1 MPFHSIEPT
10 PKTSYAVHVLRR
22 PFAPMLA
29 AALVV
34 GVAAAAGSS
43 AREDYAAVAL
53 NVLPPGQNGSLVF
66 NRNTKDQGGLYEC
79 LTPLFDR
86 VKADDLKRCFKDAS
100 LGIKGKPVRT
110 QRPRAG
116 VLIERDRWG
125 VPHITGKTAA
135 DVAFG
140 AGWATAEDRGLLL
153 ELLRGPARAAAFD
166 IPGIS
171 PVALALSGKAFVSS
185 PQGEALLASQIELL
199 RKAGPNGAKLL
210 VSMQA
215 YVAGL
220 NASFKKQGLPITP
233 YTTNDVVAV
242 AALVA
247 ARFGAKGGSETRR
260 AMFLDALQRAL
271 GKDKGRAVFDD
282 LRASE
287 DTEAPVISPGRFPYA
302 GVPVSAPGSVIID
315 DGSFQPLSPTLP
327 GARSLRERPA
337 SNALL
342 IGAKRS
348 KTGHP
353 LFVAGPQ
360 VGYFFP
366 EFFME
371 VDLHGGGFDVGGA
384 MLPGLPLVLIGR
396 GPDFAWSLTSS
407 QGDNVDI
414 FAETLCGDDLHYLY
428 RNECR
433 EMTALEAGT
442 LRSSG
447 LPDQRLQL
455 RLTVHGVVQGY
466 ATVSGRRVALSLQRA
481 TRGREVLSAIPIYAM
496 DTGAVRSAQS
506 FVKTVGGVEA
516 MFNLHYADD
525 RDIAHYTAGRLP
537 LRAPGTDPSLPTI
550 GTGEYEW
557 RGFVP
562 AKGHPQVIN
571 PKGGAILDWNAKPA
585 AGFGAADDN
594 WSYGSV
600 QRKDLLTAAVG
611 TGKLDLAGLVAA
623 MNKAATQDLRVMEVW
638 PVIADVLTTGP
649 APNPRARQA
658 MDIVNAWRAAGGSRL
673 DRDLDGTVDHPGA
686 AIMDAAWPL
695 IARAVMRPVLG
706 DLVERLAQIHIVSDD
721 ASSQGSAY
729 IDGWYGYVD
738 KDLRTQL
745 GRTVRSP
752 YSTRYCG
759 GGDLD
764 ACRDALWSAIGQ
776 AFAALEAKQ
785 GSDLAA
791 WRADARAER
800 INFTT
805 GILRDTLAW
814 TNRPTFQ
821 QVMSFKGHRKR

>member
-1 MPFHSIEPT
+1 M
-10 PKTSYAVHVLRR
+10 
-22 PFAPMLA
+22 
-29 AALVV
+29 LVV
-34 GVAAAAGSS
+34 IGVAAAASGPV
-43 AREDYAAVAL
+43 RKDYAAVAL
-53 NVLPPGQNGSLVF
+53 NVLPPGENGSLSF
-66 NRNTKDQGGLYEC
+66 NKHTNDQAQLYEC

-86 VKADDLKRCFKDAS
+86 VKAADLKRCFKDAS
-100 LGIKGKPVRT
+100 LGIKGKPVRVE
-110 QRPRAG
+110 RPLAG
-116 VLIERDRWG
+116 VIIERDRWD

-153 ELLRGPARAAAFD
+153 ELIRGPARAAALD

-171 PVALALSGKAFVSS
+171 PVELALSGKSFVTSA
-185 PQGEALLASQIELL
+185 QGEALLATQVQLL
-199 RKAGPNGAKLL
+199 GKAGPKGRKLL
-210 VSMQA
+210 AGIQA
-215 YVAGL
+215 YVSGL
-220 NASFKKQGLPITP
+220 NAAFAEQGIPITP

-242 AALVA
+242 GALLA
-247 ARFGAKGGSETRR
+247 ARFGANGGSEIRR
-260 AMFLDALQRAL
+260 AMFLDALQKTL
-271 GKDKGRAVFDD
+271 GTAKGRAVFDD
-282 LRASE
+282 LRASD

-302 GVPVSAPGSVIID
+302 QVPASAPGSVVLD
-315 DGSFQPLSPTLP
+315 DGSFEPLSPALP
-327 GARSLRERPA
+327 GARLGRERPA
-337 SNALL
+337 SNAVV

-371 VDLHGGGFDVGGA
+371 VDLHGGGFDARGA
-384 MLPGLPLVLIGR
+384 MLPGLPLVVIGR
-396 GPDFAWSLTSS
+396 GPDFAWSATSS
-407 QGDNVDI
+407 QADNVDI

-433 EMTALEAGT
+433 EMTTLDAGA

-447 LPDQRLQL
+447 LPDQRLDL

-466 ATVSGRRVALSLQRA
+466 ATVSGRRVALSLERS
-481 TRGREVLSAIPIYAM
+481 TRGREVLSAIPLYGI
-496 DTGAVRSAQS
+496 DTGAVMSAQT
-506 FVKTVGGVEA
+506 FIKTVGGLEA
-516 MFNLHYADD
+516 MFNLYYADD

-537 LRAPGTDPSLPTI
+537 LRAAGTDPSLPTV

-562 AKGHPQVIN
+562 AKGHPQSIN
-571 PKGGAILDWNAKPA
+571 PKPGAILDWNAKPA

-611 TGKLDLAGLVAA
+611 TGKLDLPGLVAA

-638 PVIADVLTTGP
+638 PVIADVLTTAP
-649 APNPRARQA
+649 APSPRLQQA
-658 MDIVNAWRAAGGSRL
+658 LDTVNAWRAAGGSRL
-673 DRDLDGTVDHPGA
+673 DRDLDGKIDHPGA

-706 DLVERLAQIHIVSDD
+706 DLVERLAQLHIISDD
-721 ASSQGSAY
+721 ANSQGSSY

-764 ACRDALWSAIGQ
+764 ACRTALWAAITK
-776 AFAALEAKQ
+776 AMAALEAKQ
-785 GSDLAA
+785 GPDISA

-800 INFTT
+800 IDFTT
-805 GILRDTLAW
+805 GLLRDTLAW

-821 QVMSFKGHRKR
+821 QVMMFSGHRKRG